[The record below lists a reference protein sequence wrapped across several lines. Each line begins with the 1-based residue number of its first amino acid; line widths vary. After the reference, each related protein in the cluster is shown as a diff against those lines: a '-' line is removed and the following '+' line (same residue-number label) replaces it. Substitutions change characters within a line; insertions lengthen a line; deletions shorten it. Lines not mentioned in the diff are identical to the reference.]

1 MEKRMSES
9 DYRMLMGS
17 MEFIYH
23 NQNIANTQVPNHLLK
38 FWAIPNFTEN
48 PRYEM
53 NSVQVMVF
61 LYILRLYKFDE
72 KQLDEFLNT
81 VRFSQLFF
89 SFQIIIATTL
99 YCREAKL
106 KAEPFPI
113 FHLDEYKLPDLQDT
127 EEMIRIYETIT
138 EKIVIRKERYH
149 E

>member
-1 MEKRMSES
+1 MEKRMSEN
-9 DYRMLMGS
+9 DYQMLIMS
-17 MEFIYH
+17 MDFIYH
-23 NQNIANTQVPNHLLK
+23 NQNIANIHVPNHLLR
-38 FWAIPNFTEN
+38 FWAIPNFTEK
-48 PRYEM
+48 PKYEM

-72 KQLDEFLNT
+72 NQVDEFLNT

-113 FHLDEYKLPDLQDT
+113 FHLDEYKLPDLKDT
-127 EEMIRIYETIT
+127 EEMIRIYEVIT
-138 EKIVIRKERYH
+138 DKIVIRKERYH